1 MYKSKNGYLAKE
13 DGQNYIDFARD
24 IKVAKYLLRKKF
36 PFQQVLDATNLNPK
50 ELSIVI
56 KEVRK
61 EANYQ
66 YE

>member
-1 MYKSKNGYLAKE
+1 MYKRKSGQLAKE
-13 DGQNYIDFARD
+13 DSQNYIDFARD

-56 KEVRK
+56 KE
-61 EANYQ
+61 ANYQ

>member
-1 MYKSKNGYLAKE
+1 MYKRKSGQLAKE
-13 DGQNYIDFARD
+13 DSQNYIDFARD

-36 PFQQVLDATNLNPK
+36 PFQQVLNATNLNPK

>member
-1 MYKSKNGYLAKE
+1 MYKRKSGQLAKE
-13 DGQNYIDFARD
+13 DSQNYIDFARV

>member
-1 MYKSKNGYLAKE
+1 MYKNKSTQIAKE
-13 DGQNYIDFARD
+13 EAPRYTDFARD

-50 ELSIVI
+50 ELSLVI

>member
-1 MYKSKNGYLAKE
+1 MYKNKGAQLAKE
-13 DGQNYIDFARD
+13 NPHSCIDFARD
-24 IKVAKYLLRKKF
+24 VKVAKYLLRKKF

-61 EANYQ
+61 EANFQ

>member
-1 MYKSKNGYLAKE
+1 MYKNKRYEVAKE
-13 DGQNYIDFARD
+13 DLRNQIDFARD